1 MQTDQRIVVAMAEL
15 LRRQGYA
22 ATGIKQVVA
31 AAEAPIGSVYHH
43 FPGGKRAVAEAA
55 LRQSGAAYG
64 ELVTALLAPYDDVV
78 VGIESAFAEAART
91 IEETGWVNMCPVSTV
106 AGEVAD
112 AEPALREVS
121 AEVFDGWITG
131 GTKLF
136 RERGL
141 SDDDARSLIIAVI
154 TALEGAFVMARTL
167 RSGEPLLAA
176 GRSVAAYAR
185 TLTSTVT
192 APPA

>member
-64 ELVTALLAPYDDVV
+64 ELVTALLAPHDDLVD
-78 VGIESAFAEAART
+78 GIESAFAEAAAT
-91 IEETGWVNMCPVSTV
+91 IEQTGWVNMCPVSTV

-121 AEVFDGWITG
+121 AEVFDQWVTQGAM
-131 GTKLF
+131 LF
-136 RERGL
+136 RDRGL
-141 SDDDARSLIIAVI
+141 SEEDARSLIIAVI

-167 RSGEPLLAA
+167 RSGEPVLAA

-185 TLTSTVT
+185 TLTT
-192 APPA
+192 PAAVSAG